1 MKITMIGLGRTGIE
15 IAKAISKQS
24 KYKIVSVLCS
34 SESEKLGVDLGD
46 LLGSEKTGVTVSSIE
61 NLEEVLKKS
70 KPEVVI
76 DFSNSKAALNSAEV
90 VSKMKINMV
99 IGTTGFS
106 EIETR
111 KLEKL
116 SEVHNNGIVYAP
128 NITLGVN
135 VSMLLANIAASI
147 LNNYEF
153 HINEIHH
160 KYKKDS
166 PSGTALKIAKEIE
179 KGLQASGNDK
189 AEEVSISSLRA
200 GGIIGKHEILIIG
213 ENDKIEISHEAINR
227 QAFAEG
233 AIKAT
238 NFIYKK
244 SGYYEMNDVLNL
256 SKVFNDYMDGQ
267 YKKAIF

>member
-189 AEEVSISSLRA
+189 AE
-200 GGIIGKHEILIIG
+200 
-213 ENDKIEISHEAINR
+213 
-227 QAFAEG
+227 
-233 AIKAT
+233 
-238 NFIYKK
+238 
-244 SGYYEMNDVLNL
+244 
-256 SKVFNDYMDGQ
+256 
-267 YKKAIF
+267 